1 LQYQIITM
9 KKQFYFIALLAALFS
24 SCDPAPATFNLET
37 KNFGPNAVMT
47 IQSSENSETLKVE
60 NITNS
65 NQTFKINIPKKGYAI
80 LKTEDGIH
88 KAEYFFYLDDGN
100 YKGVLDGNN
109 NIYPLK
115 SVPDEEGEEF
125 VDFYKLSDHMSK
137 SILDSLNVAELEL
150 DQANPNN
157 IMERAKKADLW
168 REKQLKLKLEIIS
181 AFAKKY
187 PSSTHTL
194 FLLERLG
201 TVEAE
206 AKNYL
211 LIFNR
216 LDKEVQESKKGKAL
230 LAEIKQANQMMA
242 GSKMPAIEG
251 ENPAGNKFDL
261 KILKKINLVSFWAS
275 YSGKSR
281 RDNQTLGSLYEK
293 YKNKDVEFI
302 SVSFDKKRD
311 SWLRTIK
318 EDKLSWPQ
326 YADFKGAESPNA
338 KNLSN
343 YNVTYF
349 FLIDKNGTVL
359 SNNDLSLDFVDSEI
373 SKNLA
378 GR

>member
-1 LQYQIITM
+1 MINM
-9 KKQFYFIALLAALFS
+9 KKQFYFIVIFAGLFS
-24 SCDPAPATFNLET
+24 ACDPAPATFNLET
-37 KNFGPNAVMT
+37 KNFGPNAVIT

-60 NITNS
+60 NITNN
-65 NQTFKINIPKKGYAI
+65 NQIFKINIPKKGYAI
-80 LKTEDGIH
+80 LKTEDGTH
-88 KAEYFFYLDDGN
+88 KGEYFFYLDKGN
-100 YKGVLDGNN
+100 YKGVLDGKNT

-115 SVPDEEGEEF
+115 DVPTKEGEEF
-125 VDFYKLSDHMSK
+125 VDFYKLSDNMSK
-137 SILDSLNVAELEL
+137 DILDSLSIAEQEL

-157 IMERAKKADLW
+157 IMERAQKADRW
-168 REKQLKLKLEIIS
+168 REKQIRLKLEIIK

-187 PSSTHTL
+187 PNSTHTL

-211 LIFNR
+211 SIFNG
-216 LDKEVQESKKGKAL
+216 LDKEVQETKKGKSL
-230 LAEIKQANQMMA
+230 LNEIKQANQMMA
-242 GSKMPAIEG
+242 GSKMPPIEG
-251 ENPAGNKFDL
+251 ENPTGNKFDL
-261 KILKKINLVSFWAS
+261 KILKKINLISFWAS

-281 RDNQTLGSLYEK
+281 RDNQTLTSLYEK
-293 YKNKDVEFI
+293 YKNQNVEFI
-302 SVSFDKKRD
+302 SISFDKKRD
-311 SWLRTIK
+311 SWLKTIK
-318 EDKLSWPQ
+318 EDKLIWPQ
-326 YADFKGAESPNA
+326 YADFKGSESPNA

-349 FLIDKNGTVL
+349 FLVDKNGTVL